1 MISYSPTIPLRLDS
15 NLGFSMN
22 KSLREVAKQNF
33 KMLMLTSPGERLM
46 IPDFGVGLRNFL
58 FEQNG
63 PQVKNLL
70 ESKIKQQTEKYMP
83 SVQIL
88 AIIFDDT
95 ETGTEMDKNRMNI
108 SIFYSVPSLGIDDI
122 LNV

>member
-88 AIIFDDT
+88 AIVFDDS